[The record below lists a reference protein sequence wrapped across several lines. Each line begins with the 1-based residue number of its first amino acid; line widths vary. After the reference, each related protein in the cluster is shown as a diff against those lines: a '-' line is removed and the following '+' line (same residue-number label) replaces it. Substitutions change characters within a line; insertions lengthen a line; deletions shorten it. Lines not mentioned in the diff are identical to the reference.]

1 MMTLRKTWLVL
12 VMALLMAGLAAITM
26 EDLQS
31 AAESN
36 FVPTVMAV
44 TAEDGSDSLA
54 VVPPTEAEMA
64 SADELFAQFMEED
77 RPLKELE
84 EAAIYWQDMNA
95 DGYKTWI
102 EAKTADPASPL
113 KFFYLW
119 FLDQEDPLSIINAA
133 RQLILNYPDQVYGY
147 RLMTIAY
154 FENFPIEDYFD
165 DPDAVKEML
174 DQDVTHFMTYYQ
186 KFSQDDYSRLAGVW
200 AYNKQ
205 GSTQDASDL
214 FAEAYLS
221 EDPWLDM
228 IDPSRMQPIEEFH
241 ELLFTF
247 ARMIMTHDDSFERG
261 SALAAIR
268 ADLVPYYFEDAID
281 YSRVILLLAGDQVAF
296 EDYYQRFA
304 LASSY
309 HRTEDYQMLKSCL
322 VDEEDITDSITFQ
335 NAWINYDV
343 AQAREV
349 YNAAL
354 QDEETPLAS
363 YLLSRL
369 ETDKSTS
376 IKAARQMIKDDPR
389 GLFGYQLLGETYWN
403 YFSTAAPDDSARAD
417 WLKWIRKDNSRLRVY
432 YVRFPD
438 EVKAQA
444 VYMLTQVLAGKE
456 DRALEYYKMLLNQ
469 SPFSEEVKQTDK
481 IMADAGLWDLLWNS
495 KVAYIDR
502 FIEQEML
509 EEQERTMYEVVGY
522 CSALYSNA
530 YFSKLTED
538 VYAHPDWLDYED
550 MQYMMVNSHYQLQQY
565 GEVIDIL
572 RLMVE
577 RETIGL
583 EELQTLEDQPIAE
596 HATWPALMEYAAQLS
611 GQDYQPA
618 ETSGFQA
625 YPAPGWTLPD
635 PEGNLVSLSDLR
647 GQILILDFWAT
658 WCQPCRDAMPL
669 LNEWM
674 ASDMPVGVQVFSINV
689 WEDDPPNAI
698 KFMNDNKYAMRLL
711 FGDEELTTA
720 YGIQGIPFICV
731 IDGEGMVRGVEKGY
745 SPTLKDTLNAW
756 INEILAN

>member
-1 MMTLRKTWLVL
+1 
-12 VMALLMAGLAAITM
+12 
-26 EDLQS
+26 
-31 AAESN
+31 
-36 FVPTVMAV
+36 
-44 TAEDGSDSLA
+44 
-54 VVPPTEAEMA
+54 
-64 SADELFAQFMEED
+64 
-77 RPLKELE
+77 
-84 EAAIYWQDMNA
+84 
-95 DGYKTWI
+95 
-102 EAKTADPASPL
+102 
-113 KFFYLW
+113 
-119 FLDQEDPLSIINAA
+119 
-133 RQLILNYPDQVYGY
+133 
-147 RLMTIAY
+147 
-154 FENFPIEDYFD
+154 
-165 DPDAVKEML
+165 
-174 DQDVTHFMTYYQ
+174 
-186 KFSQDDYSRLAGVW
+186 
-200 AYNKQ
+200 
-205 GSTQDASDL
+205 
-214 FAEAYLS
+214 
-221 EDPWLDM
+221 
-228 IDPSRMQPIEEFH
+228 MQPIEEFH

-635 PEGNLVSLSDLR
+635 PEGNLISLSDLR

>member
-1 MMTLRKTWLVL
+1 MTLRKTWLVL

>member
-1 MMTLRKTWLVL
+1 MTLRKTWLVL

-389 GLFGYQLLGETYWN
+389 GLFGYQLLGETDWN
-403 YFSTAAPDDSARAD
+403 YFSTAAPDDAARAD

>member
-1 MMTLRKTWLVL
+1 
-12 VMALLMAGLAAITM
+12 
-26 EDLQS
+26 
-31 AAESN
+31 
-36 FVPTVMAV
+36 
-44 TAEDGSDSLA
+44 
-54 VVPPTEAEMA
+54 
-64 SADELFAQFMEED
+64 
-77 RPLKELE
+77 
-84 EAAIYWQDMNA
+84 
-95 DGYKTWI
+95 
-102 EAKTADPASPL
+102 
-113 KFFYLW
+113 
-119 FLDQEDPLSIINAA
+119 
-133 RQLILNYPDQVYGY
+133 
-147 RLMTIAY
+147 
-154 FENFPIEDYFD
+154 
-165 DPDAVKEML
+165 
-174 DQDVTHFMTYYQ
+174 
-186 KFSQDDYSRLAGVW
+186 
-200 AYNKQ
+200 
-205 GSTQDASDL
+205 
-214 FAEAYLS
+214 
-221 EDPWLDM
+221 
-228 IDPSRMQPIEEFH
+228 
-241 ELLFTF
+241 
-247 ARMIMTHDDSFERG
+247 
-261 SALAAIR
+261 
-268 ADLVPYYFEDAID
+268 
-281 YSRVILLLAGDQVAF
+281 
-296 EDYYQRFA
+296 
-304 LASSY
+304 
-309 HRTEDYQMLKSCL
+309 
-322 VDEEDITDSITFQ
+322 
-335 NAWINYDV
+335 
-343 AQAREV
+343 
-349 YNAAL
+349 
-354 QDEETPLAS
+354 
-363 YLLSRL
+363 
-369 ETDKSTS
+369 
-376 IKAARQMIKDDPR
+376 
-389 GLFGYQLLGETYWN
+389 
-403 YFSTAAPDDSARAD
+403 
-417 WLKWIRKDNSRLRVY
+417 
-432 YVRFPD
+432 
-438 EVKAQA
+438 
-444 VYMLTQVLAGKE
+444 
-456 DRALEYYKMLLNQ
+456 
-469 SPFSEEVKQTDK
+469 
-481 IMADAGLWDLLWNS
+481 
-495 KVAYIDR
+495 
-502 FIEQEML
+502 
-509 EEQERTMYEVVGY
+509 VVGY